1 MSTASIKILVGDS
14 RQTLKTLSD
23 ASVHCCVTSPPY
35 WNLRDYGHPDQIG
48 LEETPEEYVAN
59 LVTVFR
65 EVHRALRNDGTCWVN
80 LGDTYAG
87 SGRVGNPDGSPHK
100 KQGRNKGSLTVSK
113 IGQSARNSAS
123 TMGAGADRRCGFR
136 DKELVGIPW
145 MVAFALRSAGWILRQ
160 DIIWAKTNPMP
171 ASVRDRCTTAHEYMF
186 LLVKQ
191 PRYFWDQSAMKEP
204 ATYAGKKRGGSTKR
218 YQQNSAGMD
227 CKVYNTRNRRSVWS
241 VGVHQAFKCEEHFA
255 MFPPALIEPCILAG
269 TPAGGT
275 VLDPFGGAGTTAFVA
290 NQHGRNSILCELNN
304 EYAEIARKR
313 LVGESP
319 LFAPHVEI
327 VRGDTATQNTTL
339 EISKEF
345 I

>member
-14 RQTLKTLSD
+14 RETLKTLPD

-65 EVHRALRNDGTCWVN
+65 EAYRVLRDDGTCWVN

-87 SGRVGNPDGSPHK
+87 SGRGGVDSRSGGEVIGNTAREAARTMKSGADQNFGF
-100 KQGRNKGSLTVSK
+100 RNK
-113 IGQSARNSAS
+113 
-123 TMGAGADRRCGFR
+123 
-136 DKELVGIPW
+136 ELIGIPW
-145 MVAFALRSAGWILRQ
+145 MVAFAIRSSGWILRQ
-160 DIIWAKTNPMP
+160 DIIWAKPNPMP
-171 ASVRDRCTTAHEYMF
+171 ASVRDRCTTAHEYLF
-186 LLVKQ
+186 LLVKS
-191 PRYFWDQSAMKEP
+191 PRYFWNRAAMQEP
-204 ATYAGKKRGGSTKR
+204 AAYAGKPRGGSNKR
-218 YQQNSAGMD
+218 YEQNAAGMD
-227 CKVYNTRNRRSVWS
+227 CKVYDTRNRRSVWS
-241 VGVHQAFKCEEHFA
+241 VGVHQTFRCEEHFA

-269 TPAGGT
+269 TPTGGT
-275 VLDPFGGAGTTAFVA
+275 VLDPFGGAGTTAAVSHR
-290 NQHGRNSILCELNN
+290 HGRNSILCELN
-304 EYAEIARKR
+304 EKYAEIARKR